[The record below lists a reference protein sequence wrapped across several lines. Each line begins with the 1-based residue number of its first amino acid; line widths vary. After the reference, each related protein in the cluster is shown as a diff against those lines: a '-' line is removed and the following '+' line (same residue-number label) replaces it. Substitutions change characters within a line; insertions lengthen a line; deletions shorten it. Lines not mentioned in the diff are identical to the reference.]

1 MIYESQPVFI
11 HSLFR
16 SGSTYFFNVFRR
28 SPAKYWCYQEPLNEY
43 LLHAAT
49 APERLLDIHEQTST
63 YLRHP
68 SLSRPYF
75 YEFYPLA
82 TEVGRLFRKEFP
94 YDHYFLSETDDITD
108 LKAYLTAL
116 IEGAQ
121 GRPVFQCCRSA
132 GRVAR
137 CHKECGGK
145 HIFLWR
151 NPWDQWWSYKV
162 DYYFD
167 KVNLMIAN
175 AQSPPLFIR
184 QLRNDLGIT
193 PFHSHDIWLEFK
205 HFDLHRLDAA
215 GSYTL
220 FYALW
225 CHAMLEARPYC
236 DISINIDQL
245 SLSELYRNEIL
256 SALDDMGIK
265 GLDLSDAAIPIGV
278 YGKQDVDFFS
288 GLEDRVHGLLLQNG
302 YNQAQVDEMLALRRE
317 HTIPSN
323 EIGPLDQVL
332 ARDALRARELSRRY
346 ETEIHYWQNELNL
359 ADQRANQAEAN
370 AREAQAHAEQAQARA
385 REASEHAVAAEARAE
400 HAEAKAEQAELQAA
414 QANER
419 ANQAEAN
426 TREAQAHAEQAEARA
441 HEAEQRLAALYNSI
455 SWRITAP
462 LRTPPVRFVYRQII
476 HIKEQGFIGRVKFV
490 SGNLLKIGEAKAV
503 HFIEDHPGLY
513 NTVLKWLHRLGL
525 YEQARAFYRKVTRH
539 NSDAPSACPAPPVMD
554 TGLEDLSPRAREIYL
569 QLKEAIEKRHK

>member
-1 MIYESQPVFI
+1 MADKSQPVFI

-49 APERLLDIHEQTST
+49 APERLLEIHEQAST
-63 YLRHP
+63 HLRHP

-167 KVNLMIAN
+167 RSNLMIAN

-193 PFHSHDIWLEFK
+193 TFHSHDIWLEFK

-265 GLDLSDAAIPIGV
+265 GLDLSDAAIPIGA

-332 ARDALRARELSRRY
+332 ARDLLRGRELSRRY

-359 ADQRANQAEAN
+359 ADQRARQAEAN
-370 AREAQAHAEQAQARA
+370 AREAQAR
-385 REASEHAVAAEARAE
+385 
-400 HAEAKAEQAELQAA
+400 AEQAEQRASEALQ
-414 QANER
+414 
-419 ANQAEAN
+419 
-426 TREAQAHAEQAEARA
+426 REAHQLSDRVLQAEARA
-441 HEAEQRLAALYNSI
+441 HEAELRLAAIYNSK

-476 HIKEQGFIGRVKFV
+476 RIKEQGFIGRVKFV
-490 SGNLLKIGEAKAV
+490 SNNLLKIGGAKAV

-513 NTVLKWLHRLGL
+513 NTALKWLHRLGL
-525 YEQARAFYRKVTRH
+525 YEQAQAFYRRVTRH
-539 NSDAPSACPAPPVMD
+539 NQDALSACPASYVMD
-554 TGLEDLSPRAREIYL
+554 TGLEDLSPRAHEIYL
-569 QLKEAIEKRHK
+569 QLKETIEKRHK